1 MSKHSSNH
9 SSHSSSSHNSHSS
22 ASHGSH
28 SSSSHNSHSSAS
40 HGSHSNSSHNSHS
53 SASHGSHSSS
63 SHNSHSSASH
73 GSHSSS
79 SHNSHSSASHS
90 SHNNSAISNDN
101 SSNVDVLETINVNA
115 SDYPEE
121 HDHIHDDDDH
131 DHNSNNHSS
140 NETNL
145 KREQLSKE
153 VIVATPVNTSNNQET
168 AKDIIRI
175 YIYHAKDGTI
185 YFCDSNKNIY
195 GIGHGDKI
203 IIVTSRD
210 NNGLIIGGYDKKT
223 KEEVIIIGY
232 NLSDQEILKNFD
244 PSDISNVYA
253 DIKINKQVIPNI
265 PRSQEIMEKIQ
276 EENNYSK
283 ERNKNT
289 ISLDPIKDAIGISKG
304 TLASIIENDE
314 KYREALQKAGKIS
327 EAEAVRQVSEIKKE
341 FAGRLGVLGTVMSS
355 AEFGQAYIKA
365 RTTGDVSDLEKYF
378 RDIFEAAI
386 GLKVANTFTSLLT
399 LLTST
404 TPPGLLFKAT
414 ILLVKVFVPFIFDK
428 INISEIITD
437 QNFDKEGKIIL
448 INKHDEFSILGD
460 EKNNYLRGDSKNN
473 IMIGKSGNDNLYGGD
488 GDDFLNGEIG
498 NDYLQ
503 GGNGDDK
510 LFGGFGND
518 NLYGGEGDDFLNGE
532 AGNDYLQG
540 GNGEDKLFGGLG
552 NDNLYGGEEDD
563 FLSGGMDNDYLQGG
577 NGDDKLFGGSGNDR
591 LFGDEGDDFLNGEM
605 ENDYLQGGNGND
617 RLFGDSGNDN
627 LWGGNGNDRLFGGL
641 GNDKLYG
648 GTGQDILKAGDGND
662 TLYGDNGFDI
672 LDGGDGN
679 DILWGGDDND
689 ILLGKEGD
697 DTLYGGSGD
706 DTLDGGEGND
716 QLYGNVGDNKFIGG
730 KGNDRLY
737 GSTDNDHYIFYSEDG
752 DDELKDYG
760 GENIIELDEKIKSIT
775 LTRRSSNLEIIYD
788 KSNHL
793 TINNWFSLSYKNTKI
808 VHNNIEYSYD
818 DVYKI
823 IEYLSILGKPNG
835 ELTKKEYLVCE
846 PISHYI
852 QN

>member
-28 SSSSHNSHSSAS
+28 SS
-40 HGSHSNSSHNSHS
+40 SSHNSHS

-121 HDHIHDDDDH
+121 HDYIHDDDDH

-341 FAGRLGVLGTVMSS
+341 FAGRLGILGTVMSS

-365 RTTGDVSDLEKYF
+365 RTTGDVSELEKLL
-378 RDIFEAAI
+378 RDSLEAFVGYKSSKLIIKGVILFLEYLSIVNPTARY
-386 GLKVANTFTSLLT
+386 LSVATEIISLISGVLSDKYN
-399 LLTST
+399 LSELISES
-404 TPPGLLFKAT
+404 
-414 ILLVKVFVPFIFDK
+414 IFD
-428 INISEIITD
+428 NED
-437 QNFDKEGKIIL
+437 KIIYLKKDETNRVEGGDQSNNLIGKKGNDL
-448 INKHDEFSILGD
+448 IN
-460 EKNNYLRGDSKNN
+460 
-473 IMIGKSGNDNLYGGD
+473 GKG
-488 GDDFLNGEIG
+488 G
-498 NDYLQ
+498 NDYLYGGEGNDYLEGGIGNDHLSGEAGADILHGDEGNDYLYGGEGNDYLY
-503 GGNGDDK
+503 GGNGDDQ
-510 LFGGFGND
+510 L
-518 NLYGGEGDDFLNGE
+518 LSSEGDD
-532 AGNDYLQG
+532 YLY
-540 GNGEDKLFGGLG
+540 GGLG
-552 NDNLYGGEEDD
+552 NDILEGGKGNEKYYFNL
-563 FLSGGMDNDYLQGG
+563 
-577 NGDDKLFGGSGNDR
+577 
-591 LFGDEGDDFLNGEM
+591 
-605 ENDYLQGGNGND
+605 
-617 RLFGDSGNDN
+617 
-627 LWGGNGNDRLFGGL
+627 
-641 GNDKLYG
+641 
-648 GTGQDILKAGDGND
+648 GDGND
-662 TLYGDNGFDI
+662 VINDDNGINTIIFNNNINYNSIFFYKTSSGVKITYGDSDSIYIKNISKSFNYRLIVNSRNVIIEQDI
-672 LDGGDGN
+672 LDKLISSHSIFGKNSTLSDRFG
-679 DILWGGDDND
+679 LDDFTIN
-689 ILLGKEGD
+689 
-697 DTLYGGSGD
+697 
-706 DTLDGGEGND
+706 
-716 QLYGNVGDNKFIGG
+716 F
-730 KGNDRLY
+730 
-737 GSTDNDHYIFYSEDG
+737 
-752 DDELKDYG
+752 
-760 GENIIELDEKIKSIT
+760 KSI
-775 LTRRSSNLEIIYD
+775 L
-788 KSNHL
+788 K
-793 TINNWFSLSYKNTKI
+793 
-808 VHNNIEYSYD
+808 
-818 DVYKI
+818 
-823 IEYLSILGKPNG
+823 
-835 ELTKKEYLVCE
+835 
-846 PISHYI
+846 
-852 QN
+852 

>member
-9 SSHSSSSHNSHSS
+9 SSHSS
-22 ASHGSH
+22 
-28 SSSSHNSHSSAS
+28 
-40 HGSHSNSSHNSHS
+40 SSHNSHS

-121 HDHIHDDDDH
+121 HDHIHDDDH

-244 PSDISNVYA
+244 PSDIRNVYA
-253 DIKINKQVIPNI
+253 DIKINKQVILNI

-341 FAGRLGVLGTVMSS
+341 FAGRLGILGTVMSS

-365 RTTGDVSDLEKYF
+365 RTTGDVSELEKLL
-378 RDIFEAAI
+378 RDSLEAFVGYKSSKLIIKGVILFLEYLSIVNPTARY
-386 GLKVANTFTSLLT
+386 LSVATEIISLISGVLSDKYN
-399 LLTST
+399 LSELISES
-404 TPPGLLFKAT
+404 
-414 ILLVKVFVPFIFDK
+414 IFD
-428 INISEIITD
+428 NED
-437 QNFDKEGKIIL
+437 KIIYLKKDETNRVEGGDQSNNLIGKKGNDL
-448 INKHDEFSILGD
+448 IN
-460 EKNNYLRGDSKNN
+460 
-473 IMIGKSGNDNLYGGD
+473 GKG
-488 GDDFLNGEIG
+488 G
-498 NDYLQ
+498 NDY
-503 GGNGDDK
+503 
-510 LFGGFGND
+510 
-518 NLYGGEGDDFLNGE
+518 LYGGEGNDYLEGGIGNDHLSGE
-532 AGNDYLQG
+532 AGADILHGDEGNDYLY
-540 GNGEDKLFGGLG
+540 GGLG
-552 NDNLYGGEEDD
+552 NDILEGGKGNEKYYFNL
-563 FLSGGMDNDYLQGG
+563 
-577 NGDDKLFGGSGNDR
+577 
-591 LFGDEGDDFLNGEM
+591 
-605 ENDYLQGGNGND
+605 
-617 RLFGDSGNDN
+617 
-627 LWGGNGNDRLFGGL
+627 
-641 GNDKLYG
+641 
-648 GTGQDILKAGDGND
+648 GDGND
-662 TLYGDNGFDI
+662 VINDDNGINTIIFNNNINYNSIFFYKTISGVKITYGDSDSI
-672 LDGGDGN
+672 
-679 DILWGGDDND
+679 
-689 ILLGKEGD
+689 
-697 DTLYGGSGD
+697 
-706 DTLDGGEGND
+706 
-716 QLYGNVGDNKFIGG
+716 
-730 KGNDRLY
+730 
-737 GSTDNDHYIFYSEDG
+737 YI
-752 DDELKDYG
+752 K
-760 GENIIELDEKIKSIT
+760 NI
-775 LTRRSSNLEIIYD
+775 
-788 KSNHL
+788 
-793 TINNWFSLSYKNTKI
+793 
-808 VHNNIEYSYD
+808 
-818 DVYKI
+818 
-823 IEYLSILGKPNG
+823 
-835 ELTKKEYLVCE
+835 
-846 PISHYI
+846 
-852 QN
+852 

>member
-40 HGSHSNSSHNSHS
+40 HGSHS
-53 SASHGSHSSS
+53 
-63 SHNSHSSASH
+63 
-73 GSHSSS
+73 SS

-90 SHNNSAISNDN
+90 GHNNSAISNDN

-121 HDHIHDDDDH
+121 HDYIHDDDDH

-244 PSDISNVYA
+244 PYDISNVYA
-253 DIKINKQVIPNI
+253 DIKINKQIIPSI

-341 FAGRLGVLGTVMSS
+341 FAGRLGILGTVMSS
-355 AEFGQAYIKA
+355 VEFGQAYIKA
-365 RTTGDVSDLEKYF
+365 RTTGDVSELEKLL
-378 RDIFEAAI
+378 RDSLEAFVGYKSSKLIIKRVILFLEYLSIVNPIARY
-386 GLKVANTFTSLLT
+386 LSVATEIISLISGVLSDKYN
-399 LLTST
+399 LSELISES
-404 TPPGLLFKAT
+404 
-414 ILLVKVFVPFIFDK
+414 IFD
-428 INISEIITD
+428 NED
-437 QNFDKEGKIIL
+437 KIIYLKKDETNRVEGGDQSNNLIGKKGNDL
-448 INKHDEFSILGD
+448 IN
-460 EKNNYLRGDSKNN
+460 
-473 IMIGKSGNDNLYGGD
+473 GKG
-488 GDDFLNGEIG
+488 G
-498 NDYLQ
+498 NDYLYGGEGNDYLY
-503 GGNGDDK
+503 GGNGDDQ
-510 LFGGFGND
+510 L
-518 NLYGGEGDDFLNGE
+518 LSSEGDD
-532 AGNDYLQG
+532 YLY
-540 GNGEDKLFGGLG
+540 GGLG
-552 NDNLYGGEEDD
+552 NDILEGGEE
-563 FLSGGMDNDYLQGG
+563 M
-577 NGDDKLFGGSGNDR
+577 K
-591 LFGDEGDDFLNGEM
+591 
-605 ENDYLQGGNGND
+605 
-617 RLFGDSGNDN
+617 
-627 LWGGNGNDRLFGGL
+627 
-641 GNDKLYG
+641 
-648 GTGQDILKAGDGND
+648 
-662 TLYGDNGFDI
+662 
-672 LDGGDGN
+672 
-679 DILWGGDDND
+679 
-689 ILLGKEGD
+689 
-697 DTLYGGSGD
+697 
-706 DTLDGGEGND
+706 
-716 QLYGNVGDNKFIGG
+716 
-730 KGNDRLY
+730 
-737 GSTDNDHYIFYSEDG
+737 
-752 DDELKDYG
+752 
-760 GENIIELDEKIKSIT
+760 NIILI
-775 LTRRSSNLEIIYD
+775 
-788 KSNHL
+788 
-793 TINNWFSLSYKNTKI
+793 
-808 VHNNIEYSYD
+808 
-818 DVYKI
+818 
-823 IEYLSILGKPNG
+823 
-835 ELTKKEYLVCE
+835 
-846 PISHYI
+846 
-852 QN
+852 

>member
-53 SASHGSHSSS
+53 SASH
-63 SHNSHSSASH
+63 
-73 GSHSSS
+73 
-79 SHNSHSSASHS
+79 S

-121 HDHIHDDDDH
+121 HDYIHDDDDH

-341 FAGRLGVLGTVMSS
+341 FAGRLGILGTVMSS

-365 RTTGDVSDLEKYF
+365 RTTGDVSELEKLL
-378 RDIFEAAI
+378 RDSLEAFVGYKSSKLIIKGVILFLEYLSIVNPTARY
-386 GLKVANTFTSLLT
+386 LSVATEIISLISGVLSDKYN
-399 LLTST
+399 LSELISES
-404 TPPGLLFKAT
+404 
-414 ILLVKVFVPFIFDK
+414 IFD
-428 INISEIITD
+428 NED
-437 QNFDKEGKIIL
+437 KIIYLKKDETNRVEGGDQSNNLIGKKGNDL
-448 INKHDEFSILGD
+448 IN
-460 EKNNYLRGDSKNN
+460 
-473 IMIGKSGNDNLYGGD
+473 GKG
-488 GDDFLNGEIG
+488 G
-498 NDYLQ
+498 NDYLYGGEGNDYLEGGIGNDHLSGEAGADILHGDEGNDYLYGGEGNDYLY
-503 GGNGDDK
+503 GGNGDDQ
-510 LFGGFGND
+510 L
-518 NLYGGEGDDFLNGE
+518 LSSEGDD
-532 AGNDYLQG
+532 YLY
-540 GNGEDKLFGGLG
+540 GGLG
-552 NDNLYGGEEDD
+552 NDILEGGE
-563 FLSGGMDNDYLQGG
+563 G
-577 NGDDKLFGGSGNDR
+577 NEKYYF
-591 LFGDEGDDFLNGEM
+591 
-605 ENDYLQGGNGND
+605 
-617 RLFGDSGNDN
+617 N
-627 LWGGNGNDRLFGGL
+627 L
-641 GNDKLYG
+641 
-648 GTGQDILKAGDGND
+648 GDGND
-662 TLYGDNGFDI
+662 VINDDNGINTIIFNNNINYNSIFFYKTSSGVKITYGDSDSIYIKNISKSFNYRLIVNSRNVIIEQDI
-672 LDGGDGN
+672 LDKLISSHSIFGKNSTLSDRFG
-679 DILWGGDDND
+679 LDDFTIN
-689 ILLGKEGD
+689 
-697 DTLYGGSGD
+697 
-706 DTLDGGEGND
+706 
-716 QLYGNVGDNKFIGG
+716 F
-730 KGNDRLY
+730 
-737 GSTDNDHYIFYSEDG
+737 
-752 DDELKDYG
+752 
-760 GENIIELDEKIKSIT
+760 KSI
-775 LTRRSSNLEIIYD
+775 L
-788 KSNHL
+788 K
-793 TINNWFSLSYKNTKI
+793 
-808 VHNNIEYSYD
+808 
-818 DVYKI
+818 
-823 IEYLSILGKPNG
+823 
-835 ELTKKEYLVCE
+835 
-846 PISHYI
+846 
-852 QN
+852 

>member
-53 SASHGSHSSS
+53 SASH
-63 SHNSHSSASH
+63 
-73 GSHSSS
+73 
-79 SHNSHSSASHS
+79 S

-121 HDHIHDDDDH
+121 HDYIHDDDDH

-341 FAGRLGVLGTVMSS
+341 FAGRLGILGTVMSS

-365 RTTGDVSDLEKYF
+365 RTTGDVSELEKLL
-378 RDIFEAAI
+378 RDSLEAFVGYKSSKLIIKGVILFLEYLSIVNPTARY
-386 GLKVANTFTSLLT
+386 LSVATEIISLISGVLSDKYN
-399 LLTST
+399 LSELISES
-404 TPPGLLFKAT
+404 
-414 ILLVKVFVPFIFDK
+414 IFD
-428 INISEIITD
+428 NED
-437 QNFDKEGKIIL
+437 KIIYLKKDETNRVEGGDQSNNLIGKKGNDL
-448 INKHDEFSILGD
+448 IN
-460 EKNNYLRGDSKNN
+460 
-473 IMIGKSGNDNLYGGD
+473 GKG
-488 GDDFLNGEIG
+488 G
-498 NDYLQ
+498 NDYLYGGEGNDYLEGGIGNDHLSGEAGADILHGDEGNDYLYGGEGNDYLEGGIGSDHLSGEAGADILHGDEGNDYLYGGEGNDYLY
-503 GGNGDDK
+503 GGNGDDQ
-510 LFGGFGND
+510 L
-518 NLYGGEGDDFLNGE
+518 LSSEGDD
-532 AGNDYLQG
+532 YLY
-540 GNGEDKLFGGLG
+540 GGLG
-552 NDNLYGGEEDD
+552 NDILEGGE
-563 FLSGGMDNDYLQGG
+563 G
-577 NGDDKLFGGSGNDR
+577 NEKYYF
-591 LFGDEGDDFLNGEM
+591 
-605 ENDYLQGGNGND
+605 
-617 RLFGDSGNDN
+617 N
-627 LWGGNGNDRLFGGL
+627 L
-641 GNDKLYG
+641 
-648 GTGQDILKAGDGND
+648 GDGND
-662 TLYGDNGFDI
+662 VINDDNGINTIIFNNNINYNSIFFYKTSSGVKITYGDSDSIYIKNISKSFNYRLIVNSRNVIIEQDI
-672 LDGGDGN
+672 LDKLISSHSIFGKNSTLSDRFG
-679 DILWGGDDND
+679 LDDFTIN
-689 ILLGKEGD
+689 
-697 DTLYGGSGD
+697 
-706 DTLDGGEGND
+706 
-716 QLYGNVGDNKFIGG
+716 F
-730 KGNDRLY
+730 
-737 GSTDNDHYIFYSEDG
+737 
-752 DDELKDYG
+752 
-760 GENIIELDEKIKSIT
+760 KSI
-775 LTRRSSNLEIIYD
+775 L
-788 KSNHL
+788 K
-793 TINNWFSLSYKNTKI
+793 
-808 VHNNIEYSYD
+808 
-818 DVYKI
+818 
-823 IEYLSILGKPNG
+823 
-835 ELTKKEYLVCE
+835 
-846 PISHYI
+846 
-852 QN
+852 

>member
-28 SSSSHNSHSSAS
+28 SSS
-40 HGSHSNSSHNSHS
+40 GHNSHS

-73 GSHSSS
+73 SSYSSS
-79 SHNSHSSASHS
+79 SHNSHSSVSHS

-210 NNGLIIGGYDKKT
+210 SNGLIIGGYDKKT

-265 PRSQEIMEKIQ
+265 PRSQEIIEKIQ

-327 EAEAVRQVSEIKKE
+327 EAEAIKQNFEIKKA
-341 FAGRLGVLGTVMSS
+341 FAGRLGILGTVISS
-355 AEFGQAYIKA
+355 AQFTQSYIKA
-365 RTTGDVSDLEKYF
+365 RTTGDVSELEKLL
-378 RDIFEAAI
+378 RDSLEAFVGYKSSKLIIKGVILFLEYLSIVNPTARY
-386 GLKVANTFTSLLT
+386 LSVATEIISLISGVLSDKYN
-399 LLTST
+399 LSELISES
-404 TPPGLLFKAT
+404 
-414 ILLVKVFVPFIFDK
+414 IFD
-428 INISEIITD
+428 NED
-437 QNFDKEGKIIL
+437 KIIYLKKDETNRVEGGDQSNNLIGKKGNDL
-448 INKHDEFSILGD
+448 IN
-460 EKNNYLRGDSKNN
+460 
-473 IMIGKSGNDNLYGGD
+473 GKG
-488 GDDFLNGEIG
+488 G
-498 NDYLQ
+498 NDYLYGGEGNDYLEGGIGNDHLSGEAGADILHGDEGNDYLYGGEGNDYLY
-503 GGNGDDK
+503 GGNGDDQ
-510 LFGGFGND
+510 L
-518 NLYGGEGDDFLNGE
+518 LSSEGDD
-532 AGNDYLQG
+532 YLY
-540 GNGEDKLFGGLG
+540 GGLG
-552 NDNLYGGEEDD
+552 NDILEGGE
-563 FLSGGMDNDYLQGG
+563 G
-577 NGDDKLFGGSGNDR
+577 NEKYYF
-591 LFGDEGDDFLNGEM
+591 
-605 ENDYLQGGNGND
+605 
-617 RLFGDSGNDN
+617 N
-627 LWGGNGNDRLFGGL
+627 L
-641 GNDKLYG
+641 
-648 GTGQDILKAGDGND
+648 GDGND
-662 TLYGDNGFDI
+662 VINDDNGINTIIFNNNINYNSIFLYKTSSGVKITYGDSDSIYIKNISKSFNYRLIVNSRNVIIEQDI
-672 LDGGDGN
+672 LDKLISIHSIFGKNSTLSDRFG
-679 DILWGGDDND
+679 LDDFTIN
-689 ILLGKEGD
+689 
-697 DTLYGGSGD
+697 
-706 DTLDGGEGND
+706 
-716 QLYGNVGDNKFIGG
+716 F
-730 KGNDRLY
+730 
-737 GSTDNDHYIFYSEDG
+737 
-752 DDELKDYG
+752 
-760 GENIIELDEKIKSIT
+760 KSI
-775 LTRRSSNLEIIYD
+775 L
-788 KSNHL
+788 K
-793 TINNWFSLSYKNTKI
+793 
-808 VHNNIEYSYD
+808 
-818 DVYKI
+818 
-823 IEYLSILGKPNG
+823 
-835 ELTKKEYLVCE
+835 
-846 PISHYI
+846 
-852 QN
+852 

>member
-73 GSHSSS
+73 
-79 SHNSHSSASHS
+79 S

-121 HDHIHDDDDH
+121 HDYIHDDDDH

-341 FAGRLGVLGTVMSS
+341 FAGRLGILGTVMSS

-365 RTTGDVSDLEKYF
+365 RTTGDVSELEKLL
-378 RDIFEAAI
+378 RDSLEAFVGYKSSKLIIKGVILFLEYLSIVNPTARY
-386 GLKVANTFTSLLT
+386 LSVATEIISLISGVLSDKYN
-399 LLTST
+399 LSELISES
-404 TPPGLLFKAT
+404 
-414 ILLVKVFVPFIFDK
+414 IFD
-428 INISEIITD
+428 NED
-437 QNFDKEGKIIL
+437 KIIYLKKDETNRVEGGDQSNNLIGKKGNDL
-448 INKHDEFSILGD
+448 IN
-460 EKNNYLRGDSKNN
+460 
-473 IMIGKSGNDNLYGGD
+473 GKG
-488 GDDFLNGEIG
+488 G
-498 NDYLQ
+498 NDYLYGGEGNDYLEGGIGNDHLSGEAGADILHGDEGNDYLYGGEGNDYLY
-503 GGNGDDK
+503 GGNGDDQ
-510 LFGGFGND
+510 L
-518 NLYGGEGDDFLNGE
+518 LSSEGDD
-532 AGNDYLQG
+532 YLY
-540 GNGEDKLFGGLG
+540 GGLG
-552 NDNLYGGEEDD
+552 NDILEGGE
-563 FLSGGMDNDYLQGG
+563 G
-577 NGDDKLFGGSGNDR
+577 NEKYYF
-591 LFGDEGDDFLNGEM
+591 
-605 ENDYLQGGNGND
+605 
-617 RLFGDSGNDN
+617 N
-627 LWGGNGNDRLFGGL
+627 L
-641 GNDKLYG
+641 
-648 GTGQDILKAGDGND
+648 GDGND
-662 TLYGDNGFDI
+662 VINDDNGINTIIFNNNINYNSIFFYKTSSGVKITYGDSDSIYIKNISKSFNYRLIVNSRNVIIEQDI
-672 LDGGDGN
+672 LDKLISSHSIFGKNSTLSDRFG
-679 DILWGGDDND
+679 LDDFTIN
-689 ILLGKEGD
+689 
-697 DTLYGGSGD
+697 
-706 DTLDGGEGND
+706 
-716 QLYGNVGDNKFIGG
+716 F
-730 KGNDRLY
+730 
-737 GSTDNDHYIFYSEDG
+737 
-752 DDELKDYG
+752 
-760 GENIIELDEKIKSIT
+760 KSI
-775 LTRRSSNLEIIYD
+775 L
-788 KSNHL
+788 K
-793 TINNWFSLSYKNTKI
+793 
-808 VHNNIEYSYD
+808 
-818 DVYKI
+818 
-823 IEYLSILGKPNG
+823 
-835 ELTKKEYLVCE
+835 
-846 PISHYI
+846 
-852 QN
+852 